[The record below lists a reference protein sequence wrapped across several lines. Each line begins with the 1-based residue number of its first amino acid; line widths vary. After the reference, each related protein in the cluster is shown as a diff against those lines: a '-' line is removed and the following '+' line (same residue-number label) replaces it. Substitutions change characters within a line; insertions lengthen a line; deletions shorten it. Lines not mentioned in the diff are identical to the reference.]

1 MFITVNGF
9 RIFIL
14 GHMTMSLLN
23 NMGCFGASDWIDL
36 VHPNTLPHIVPY
48 AKRKHYKSGDSLHES
63 SHIIFLGL
71 SFSSITAQ

>member
-14 GHMTMSLLN
+14 GHVTMPLLN

-48 AKRKHYKSGDSLHES
+48 AKRKHY
-63 SHIIFLGL
+63 
-71 SFSSITAQ
+71 

>member
-14 GHMTMSLLN
+14 GQATTPLLN

-36 VHPNTLPHIVPY
+36 VHPNTLPHIVP
-48 AKRKHYKSGDSLHES
+48 
-63 SHIIFLGL
+63 
-71 SFSSITAQ
+71 